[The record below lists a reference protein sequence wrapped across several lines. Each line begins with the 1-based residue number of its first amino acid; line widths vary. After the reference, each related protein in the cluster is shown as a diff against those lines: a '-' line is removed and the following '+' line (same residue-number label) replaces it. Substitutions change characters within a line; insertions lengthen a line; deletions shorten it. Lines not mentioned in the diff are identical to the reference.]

1 MDLAIISEIWDAL
14 RNHIDFND
22 RSDASDT
29 IVNLLIEHNYEPDDI
44 KEAFRGDKD
53 ISVALKYYA
62 DQHDMDE
69 EYEDEETDEDSDE
82 DSDW

>member
-1 MDLAIISEIWDAL
+1 MDLAIISEIWDSL

-22 RSDASDT
+22 RSDASDA

-62 DQHDMDE
+62 DQHDIGE

-82 DSDW
+82 EW

>member
-22 RSDASDT
+22 RGDASDA

-44 KEAFRGDKD
+44 KESFRGDKD
-53 ISVALKYYA
+53 INVALKYYA
-62 DQHDMDE
+62 DQHDIGDE
-69 EYEDEETDEDSDE
+69 YEEFEDEEPDE